1 MPSLVEIGPGFLGR
15 KFSYLVDVY
24 LLFSYYL
31 PLDKRVSLNLHTLK
45 FTSPKDAL
53 CQVWLK
59 MAGGLG
65 EDVDNV
71 KSLQTDIW
79 TDDRQSEKLT

>member
-1 MPSLVEIGPGFLGR
+1 MPSLVEIGPWFLGR
-15 KFSYLVDVY
+15 KFSYFVNVY
-24 LLFSYYL
+24 LLLGYYL
-31 PLDKRVSLNLHTLK
+31 PLDKGVALNLYTLK
-45 FTSPKDAL
+45 FPSPKDAL

-71 KSLQTDIW
+71 KSLQTDIR